1 MKFNLLLCVGFIL
14 STGMNEILAQTK
26 TITYQEL
33 PDAVGAP
40 TGSGMF
46 LGASM
51 TASDITVTFSG
62 PSDRWFAL
70 GLGSLMSPT
79 DVLIYSGGKA
89 GATHPVDW
97 FDYYNISTTAAGIN
111 KDLTQNWTITS
122 NTVLSGVRTVIA
134 SRVLNTGDAN
144 DLALLYSAANLN
156 VVWARGATASYTIA
170 NHGTTNRR
178 AGIVLPWIMPDVT
191 APTLAVSS
199 ALSPAD
205 NATGVALGTNMTAT
219 FSENI
224 QFGTGLVSLY
234 LSTGVLVESFDVAS
248 SSNVSISG
256 TTLTINPTSNLL
268 SLTDYYLQ
276 IAPTAIK
283 DMANNAYAG
292 ITNNSSWNFTTLD
305 NSSDVTAPLLDVTP
319 FVPADNSLT
328 ASVSNDFQVNFNEDV
343 MLGTAGLITLKLSN
357 GTTVETFDVS
367 SSTLLSV
374 NGPTVT
380 INPTANLSY
389 STSYYCTIDNA
400 AIVDLALNPYVGFTD
415 NATWNFQTEADPSAA
430 IGELEQQSY
439 VQVIEKNLFIK
450 VETKDFS
457 VKIYDTQGRLVSD
470 TKNQT
475 IIDLS
480 KEKNGIYLIN
490 VMLENQLIQTRILL
504 N

>member
-1 MKFNLLLCVGFIL
+1 
-14 STGMNEILAQTK
+14 MNEILAQTK

-70 GLGSLMSPT
+70 GFGSFMSPT
-79 DVLIYSGGKA
+79 DVLMYSGGKV
-89 GATHPVDW
+89 GATHAVDW
-97 FDYYNISTTAAGIN
+97 FDYYNSASNAAGVN
-111 KDLTQNWTITS
+111 KDLTQNWTVTS

-134 SRVLNTGDAN
+134 TRVLNTGDAN
-144 DLALLYSAANLN
+144 DLALLYSDANLN
-156 VVWARGATASYTIA
+156 VVWARGATASYSIS
-170 NHGTTNRR
+170 NHGTTNRS
-178 AGIVLPWIMPDVT
+178 AGIILPWIIPDVT
-191 APTLAVSS
+191 PPTLAVSS
-199 ALSPAD
+199 ALLPAD

-219 FSENI
+219 FSENV
-224 QFGTGLVSLY
+224 QFGTGLISLH

-248 SSNVSISG
+248 SSNVTISG
-256 TTLTINPTSNLL
+256 TILTINPTTNLL

-276 IAPTAIK
+276 IAPTAIQ
-283 DMANNAYAG
+283 DIAGNPYAG
-292 ITNNSSWNFTTLD
+292 ITTNTDWNFTTLD
-305 NSSDVTAPLLDVTP
+305 NSSDVTSPLLSVTP
-319 FVPADNSLT
+319 FVPADNSMT

-343 MLGTAGLITLKLSN
+343 MLGTAGLITLKLSD

-367 SSTLLSV
+367 SSTLFSV
-374 NGPTVT
+374 NGTTVT
-380 INPTANLSY
+380 INPTANLLY

-400 AIVDLALNPYVGFTD
+400 AIVDLALNPYVGFAD
-415 NATWNFQTEADPSAA
+415 NATWNFQTESDPSAG

-450 VETKDFS
+450 VESKDFS

-470 TKNQT
+470 SKNHT

-480 KEKNGIYLIN
+480 KEKSGVYLVN
-490 VMLENQLIQTRILL
+490 LMLENQLIQIRILL